1 MDNRSSI
8 FKREKD
14 FHTTLYMIEFITTLV
29 KSNLTAI
36 VRSYFL
42 FLCYFPVLN
51 IKQNHTSGNT
61 FMSIYIIFVY
71 KMNSMQKGI
80 VLDIF
85 QTNKNTDQPSTHSL
99 FICQEMPLMTTINLL
114 IHFMNGLFFEFQVC
128 VIIMNRIP
136 EQITL

>member
-1 MDNRSSI
+1 MDNRRAI

-14 FHTTLYMIEFITTLV
+14 FHTTLYMIEFPTTLI

-42 FLCYFPVLN
+42 FSCYFPVLN
-51 IKQNHTSGNT
+51 NT

-85 QTNKNTDQPSTHSL
+85 QTNKNTD
-99 FICQEMPLMTTINLL
+99 
-114 IHFMNGLFFEFQVC
+114 
-128 VIIMNRIP
+128 
-136 EQITL
+136 

>member
-1 MDNRSSI
+1 MDNRRAI

-51 IKQNHTSGNT
+51 NT

>member
-1 MDNRSSI
+1 MDNRRAI

-14 FHTTLYMIEFITTLV
+14 FHTTLYMIEFLTTLI

-42 FLCYFPVLN
+42 FSCYFPVSN
-51 IKQNHTSGNT
+51 NT
-61 FMSIYIIFVY
+61 FMPIHIIFVC
-71 KMNSMQKGI
+71 KMNSMPKRI
-80 VLDIF
+80 MPDIF

>member
-1 MDNRSSI
+1 MNNRRAS

-51 IKQNHTSGNT
+51 NT

>member
-1 MDNRSSI
+1 MDNRTAI

-14 FHTTLYMIEFITTLV
+14 FHTTSYMIEFLTTLI
-29 KSNLTAI
+29 KTNLTAI

-51 IKQNHTSGNT
+51 NT
-61 FMSIYIIFVY
+61 FMSIYVIFVY

-114 IHFMNGLFFEFQVC
+114 IHFMNGLFFEFQVF

>member
-1 MDNRSSI
+1 MDNRRAI

-51 IKQNHTSGNT
+51 NT

-85 QTNKNTDQPSTHSL
+85 QTNKNTD
-99 FICQEMPLMTTINLL
+99 
-114 IHFMNGLFFEFQVC
+114 
-128 VIIMNRIP
+128 
-136 EQITL
+136 